1 MLRLAYE
8 GSVSTSQA
16 GESLFLDRAI
26 IYFLRTVPDKL
37 SLQADAEQFREKDM
51 VQKNE
56 PN

>member
-1 MLRLAYE
+1 MIQNIFYA
-8 GSVSTSQA
+8 
-16 GESLFLDRAI
+16 
-26 IYFLRTVPDKL
+26 PPCKL